1 MKLSNFLKGKTIAN
15 GLPAM
20 AYTDEEFWMRECE
33 TIFANNWVF
42 VGFAHELNNIGDVL
56 PISVAGKPI
65 LLVKNKNENIVAF
78 HNVCRH
84 RCLKLVD
91 QPKNIGRLIRCPYHS
106 WTYDLDGNLR
116 ASPHFGGTNN
126 HKPSGFVP
134 ADHGLESVRIKV
146 WHDWIFV
153 NFNKKAAP
161 FEKYAVTLIKQLKDV
176 NLEKIYPVATLE
188 FGEIFT
194 NWKFLIENFIEPYHV
209 QFVHQKTTSQPLK
222 DHYTIVDGMCYGSGV
237 DLDKEDASSGN
248 LSVSSRYLSLFPNF
262 IMGTYFP
269 GQLGVYLNQPIGP
282 GRTSQKR
289 IIYATEDHDLT
300 KAEIENQKNLW
311 WKVHKE
317 DHAICERLQLG
328 RASPIS
334 LQGGLLSPHW
344 EKSVRAFQKI
354 VVKSVMKHSKTKKE
368 KIYV

>member
-1 MKLSNFLKGKTIAN
+1 MKLSSYLKDRTIAN

-20 AYTDEEFWMRECE
+20 AYTDEEFWIKECE
-33 TIFANNWVF
+33 TVFADNWVF
-42 VGFAHELNNIGDVL
+42 VGFAHELKNLGDVL

-65 LLVKNKNENIVAF
+65 LLVKNRNGNIVAF

-91 QPKNIGRLIRCPYHS
+91 QTKNVGKIIRCPYHS
-106 WTYDLDGNLR
+106 WTYDLDGSLI

-126 HKPSGFVP
+126 HKPNGFVP
-134 ADHGLESVRIKV
+134 SNNGLESVRIKV

-153 NFNKKAAP
+153 NLSKKAP
-161 FEKYAVTLIKQLKDV
+161 QFEKYASTLIKQLEGV
-176 NLEKIYPVATLE
+176 NLEKVYPVATLE

-237 DLDKEDASSGN
+237 NLSKEDASSGN

-262 IMGTYFP
+262 IVGTYFP
-269 GQLGVYLNQPIGP
+269 GQLGVYLNQPIGS
-282 GRTSQKR
+282 GRTNQKR
-289 IIYATEDHDLT
+289 IIYTTEGHDLT

-317 DHAICERLQLG
+317 DHEICERLQLG
-328 RASPIS
+328 RASPVSIK
-334 LQGGLLSPHW
+334 GGLLSPHW

-354 VVKSVMKHSKTKKE
+354 VVKSVMKYSKVK
-368 KIYV
+368 